1 MAVLENGPSPRVMLR
16 TDLDALPII
25 EEAGVSYASKIK
37 SKNPAGQEVGVM
49 HACGHDIH
57 VTTLIGAARA
67 LASNRQNWPGTLLL
81 IGQPSEETGD
91 GAKAMLTDRLYERF
105 RQSDLAVMLHETN
118 MLAAGTVS
126 VTSGYAMAGVNS
138 VDVTLRGTGG
148 HGAQPQST
156 KDPFVMSGEF
166 IMQIQTIVSRQ
177 LKPGEPAVVTIGD
190 IHGGT
195 KRNIIPD
202 EVKMELTVRA
212 YSGQTMQTI
221 TDAIRRAAQSVAL
234 SAGVPE
240 DRQPVVAINKEDATP
255 AIYNDPDLNA
265 RVKLSLAVAL
275 GEKMF
280 SMMNLCWRAM
290 NSAIFPC
297 QTIKFQLY
305 YSGWV
310 QWILLNFPTLKKQEQ
325 CYPTCTIAISSQRRN
340 RHYVLELLQ

>member
-1 MAVLENGPSPRVMLR
+1 
-16 TDLDALPII
+16 
-25 EEAGVSYASKIK
+25 
-37 SKNPAGQEVGVM
+37 
-49 HACGHDIH
+49 
-57 VTTLIGAARA
+57 
-67 LASNRQNWPGTLLL
+67 
-81 IGQPSEETGD
+81 
-91 GAKAMLTDRLYERF
+91 
-105 RQSDLAVMLHETN
+105 
-118 MLAAGTVS
+118 
-126 VTSGYAMAGVNS
+126 
-138 VDVTLRGTGG
+138 
-148 HGAQPQST
+148 
-156 KDPFVMSGEF
+156 MSGEF

-290 NSAIFPC
+290 ISVIFPC

-310 QWILLNFPTLKKQEQ
+310 QWILLNFPMLKKQEQ
-325 CYPTCTIAISSQRRN
+325 CYPACTIAISSQRRN
-340 RHYVLELLQ
+340 RYYVLELLQ